1 MTSLPGPVYVAGH
14 RGLVGSAVVRELK
27 RRGVGEILSRSHSEM
42 ELRDQ
47 RAVREFFAKYRPR
60 TVFMCAARVGGIEAN
75 NTRRWEF
82 LRENLEIQTNILG
95 AAFDTGVERL
105 AFFGSSCIYPRE
117 SPQPIKEEYLL
128 TGPLE
133 QTNEPYAIAKI
144 SGLKLVEQA
153 IEQYGKKW
161 LSIMPTNLYGPGD
174 LFDPEASHVIP
185 GMIRKFH
192 EALSRGSGDES
203 VELWGSGVALR
214 EFLHV
219 DDLAAAACHLATND
233 ATGVYNVGS
242 GSEITITELAELIA
256 SLVGYR
262 GEIRWNSSRSDG
274 TLRKLLD
281 SSRIRNTGWAPRI
294 SLEEGIRRTY
304 EWFVE
309 STSRGKTRLKANVA
323 G

>member
-1 MTSLPGPVYVAGH
+1 VYVAGH

-27 RRGVGEILSRSHSEM
+27 RRGIPDILARDHAEL

-47 RAVREFFAKYRPR
+47 AAVRRFFAETSPR
-60 TVFMCAARVGGIEAN
+60 TVFMCAARAGGIGAN

-105 AFFGSSCIYPRE
+105 VFFGSSCIYPRE

-133 QTNEPYAIAKI
+133 HTNEPYAIAKI

-174 LFDPEASHVIP
+174 NFDLEASHVIP
-185 GMIRKFH
+185 AMIRKFH
-192 EALSRGSGDES
+192 DAAKKSDSKGAVR
-203 VELWGSGVALR
+203 LWGTGVALR

-219 DDLAAAACHLATND
+219 DDLATAACQLASND
-233 ATGVYNVGS
+233 AIGVYNVGS
-242 GSEITITELAELIA
+242 GSEVTIRELAGLVA
-256 SLVGYR
+256 SATGFK
-262 GEIRWNSSRSDG
+262 GEITWDAAQSDG

-281 SSRIRNTGWAPRI
+281 SSRVRATGWAPSI
-294 SLEEGIRRTY
+294 SLEEGIVRTY

-309 STSRGKTRLKANVA
+309 NTSRGKTRLKAGVTA
-323 G
+323 

>member
-1 MTSLPGPVYVAGH
+1 MSALPKPVYVAGH
-14 RGLVGSAVVRELK
+14 RGLVGSAVVRELN
-27 RRGVGEILSRSHSEM
+27 RRGVGEILSRDHAAL

-47 RAVREFFAKYRPR
+47 AAVRDFFAKERPR

-95 AAFDTGVERL
+95 AAFDSGVERL

-117 SPQPIKEEYLL
+117 SPQPIKEEHLL

-133 QTNEPYAIAKI
+133 HTNEPYAIAKI

-174 LFDPEASHVIP
+174 LFDLEASHVIP

-192 EALSRGSGDES
+192 EASASSSGKAS
-203 VELWGSGVALR
+203 VQLWGTGVALR

-219 DDLAAAACHLATND
+219 DDLAAAACHLAAND

-242 GSEITITELAELIA
+242 GTEISIKELAELLA
-256 SLVGYR
+256 SVVGYK
-262 GEIRWNSSRSDG
+262 GTIRWDSSRSDG

-281 SSRIRNTGWAPRI
+281 STRVRSTGWKPVVP
-294 SLEEGIRRTY
+294 LEEGLRRTY
-304 EWFVE
+304 EWYVE
-309 STSRGKTRLKANVA
+309 NTSRGETRLKADVTH
-323 G
+323 